1 MGLSKVAP
9 KLGSGTWVSFAANA
23 LSNDD
28 HLCSI
33 GGMSDVDRERQGLD
47 EETLR
52 ELDYATADFDAPA
65 RNVEHG
71 SRTYRSRGDLKTPR
85 RGLMPIEA
93 LTPEGDRLL
102 EQLCAGIPSGRLSE
116 NDSPEYQQAIQRLA
130 QFAFPIGDVPVG
142 SCTTVRGES
151 QSAAYLLVTTLLR
164 AARGKA
170 VSSELAAALPAAFD
184 AVFGVRVGQAWIL
197 PFVKSLRRAA
207 LQLQNWERRV
217 ARLGA
222 DEKARFKAPPDLL
235 EQANGVIAQTR
246 MTMDRWP
253 GGGTLPNWVS
263 VELTAY
269 LIPRLG
275 FGTRGGGASRV
286 IAEKNL
292 FAILSQ
298 PALLIKDL
306 ERSDRGRELWAPTIR
321 MLQDELQRR
330 LPE

>member
-1 MGLSKVAP
+1 
-9 KLGSGTWVSFAANA
+9 
-23 LSNDD
+23 
-28 HLCSI
+28 
-33 GGMSDVDRERQGLD
+33 MSDVDRERQGLD

-170 VSSELAAALPAAFD
+170 VSSEFAAAVPAAFE
-184 AVFGVRVGQAWIL
+184 ALFGVRVGQAWIL

-207 LQLQNWERRV
+207 LQLQNWERRL
-217 ARLGA
+217 ARLDIA
-222 DEKARFKAPPDLL
+222 ERSRFMTPPDLL
-235 EQANGVIAQTR
+235 EQANAVLAQTWA
-246 MTMDRWP
+246 TIERWP
-253 GGGTLPNWVS
+253 GGGRLPNWVS

-269 LIPRLG
+269 LIPRMG
-275 FGTRGGGASRV
+275 FGARGGGASRV

-292 FAILSQ
+292 VVLLSN

-306 ERSDRGRELWAPTIR
+306 EKSAKGGALWAATIR
-321 MLQDELQRR
+321 MLQDETPAPASRMTR
-330 LPE
+330 NRTAT